1 MKTWNVKVLYFGK
14 ISAKLSFIWPPG
26 MPPLTQ
32 DVDAAAPYLGFL
44 LQSQGENILVDT
56 GLSEKFIIDG
66 KAWGMLPA
74 EGGKSFVEKA
84 LAKEGVSPADIK
96 TVICTHLHNDHA
108 GNCSL
113 FKNAAVIF
121 QKDEWANMLDPI
133 PVQNLR
139 KDYDPDVIAELQTMR
154 TLKVDGDLEV
164 AEGIKLYKT
173 PGHSLGSQSIAVNT
187 KKGVVVLI
195 GDLALFNFTIFPYIG
210 QFTDMSGNTHSI
222 PKAPPIFGPAVPTS
236 VVYNAWAFYDSIY
249 KVKAIASRD
258 EPGYI
263 LPGHEPSLIATGV

>member
-1 MKTWNVKVLYFGK
+1 MKTWDVKVLYFGK

-32 DVDAAAPYLGFL
+32 DLDAAAPYLGFL
-44 LQSQGENILVDT
+44 LQSKGENILVDT
-56 GLSEKFIIDG
+56 GLSEKFIVDG

-74 EGGKSFVEKA
+74 EGGKAYVEKA
-84 LAKEGVSPADIK
+84 LGKEGVSPADIK

-113 FKNAAVIF
+113 FKNATVIF
-121 QKDEWANMLDPI
+121 QKDEWANFLDPI

-139 KDYDPDVIAELQTMR
+139 KDYDPDILSDFQSLHI
-154 TLKVDGDLEV
+154 LKVDGDLDV

-173 PGHSLGSQSIAVNT
+173 PGHSLGSQSVAVNT
-187 KKGVVVLI
+187 KKGAVVLI

-210 QFTDMSGNTHSI
+210 EFMDMNGTKYSI
-222 PKAPPIFGPAVPTS
+222 PKAPPVFGPAVPTS

-263 LPGHEPSLIATGV
+263 LPGHEPSLLVTGV